1 MIPEPQAA
9 APKRT
14 PKVRLDNGQ
23 PNPIDT
29 HVGDRI
35 RLRRLRLGMTQT
47 ELARAIGLT
56 LQQVQKYERGINR
69 VSSSRLFDLSGAL
82 HVSVSYFF
90 DEISDGLPAAEPSE
104 SIGDVPVG
112 DGEDLTLRYETKLLV
127 RAYYGIS
134 DPALRAQVCELAK
147 ALAPSV

>member
-1 MIPEPQAA
+1 MTLELCAA
-9 APKRT
+9 T
-14 PKVRLDNGQ
+14 PKSISKVGPEIAQ

-29 HVGDRI
+29 HVGERI

-47 ELARAIGLT
+47 ELGRAIGLT

-82 HVSVSYFF
+82 QVSVGYFF
-90 DEISDGLPAAEPSE
+90 DEIPDGESLAEPVVVIQDGPISE
-104 SIGDVPVG
+104 D
-112 DGEDLTLRYETKLLV
+112 EDLTSRYETKLLV

>member
-1 MIPEPQAA
+1 MALELRTA
-9 APKRT
+9 T
-14 PKVRLDNGQ
+14 PKSISKVGLESAQ

-29 HVGDRI
+29 HVGERI

-47 ELARAIGLT
+47 ELGRAIGLT

-82 HVSVSYFF
+82 QVTVGYFF
-90 DEISDGLPAAEPSE
+90 DEISDGEGSVE
-104 SIGDVPVG
+104 SLVAVKDAPLK
-112 DGEDLTLRYETKLLV
+112 DDEDLTLRYETKLLV

-134 DPALRAQVCELAK
+134 DPMLRAQVCELAK